1 MTLQEAYQGWQ
12 EQQQNKPLFA
22 KTREAF
28 RKAWFALPT
37 NKPCQYYTK
46 EILGEALAATD
57 QAEENKAKAASV
69 MIHVLTFAS
78 SAEPGDNPRPSFT
91 FGDLMAYTR
100 KPVPAARHKRRVKPQ
115 KNTEDTEER
124 AAASPPELGGARGGL
139 NERKDESTVQ
149 TTPTP
154 PNSGGEAA
162 APVKPKRMIRKVD
175 DDICQLDPKT
185 LEVVKKWPHA
195 HRIMQELGIGN
206 VVRAIERCGI
216 AGGFY
221 WTYAR
226 DLDTFSERLAAR
238 QQHNA
243 KAHADHCAQMR
254 AAKEPQKAASK
265 REESEARIDSH
276 EREQARPQGKD
287 TEKKKKTSKKTA
299 AASPPELGG
308 ARGGLNERKD
318 ESPVQTTPA
327 PPNSGGEAAA
337 QVNERSEEPRRS
349 AASKALEVFTDDELF
364 EELDRRGWFCV
375 LSRTEIVT
383 IGLED

>member
-37 NKPCQYYTK
+37 NKPCPYYTK

-69 MIHVLTFAS
+69 MIHVLTFANQQ
-78 SAEPGDNPRPSFT
+78 EPGDNPKPSFT

-100 KPVPAARHKRRVKPQ
+100 KPVPAARPRRRVKPQ
-115 KNTEDTEER
+115 NTQNDTEEKPVPVQTTP
-124 AAASPPELGGARGGL
+124 APPDSGGERGGL
-139 NERKDESTVQ
+139 N
-149 TTPTP
+149 
-154 PNSGGEAA
+154 
-162 APVKPKRMIRKVD
+162 KRTIRKVD

-185 LEVVKKWPHA
+185 LVVIRRWPHA

-221 WTYAR
+221 WTYSK
-226 DLDTFSERLAAR
+226 DLDTFRERLAAR
-238 QQHNA
+238 QERNA

-254 AAKEPQKAASK
+254 AAKEPQKNTDDTDKKPK
-265 REESEARIDSH
+265 RR
-276 EREQARPQGKD
+276 
-287 TEKKKKTSKKTA
+287 KKTA
-299 AASPPELGG
+299 AASTPELGG

-318 ESPVQTTPA
+318 VSPLQTTPT
-327 PPNSGGEAAA
+327 PPDSGGEAAA
-337 QVNERSEEPRRS
+337 QADERSEEPRRS